1 MQNSSNKQKY
11 GVALLITICL
21 EIEGYAA
28 FVNYRKNL
36 KEERKLAEL

>member
-1 MQNSSNKQKY
+1 
-11 GVALLITICL
+11 VTLLLTICL

-36 KEERKLAEL
+36 KEDRKLAEL